1 MVSRGQ
7 AYFISEEPL
16 PAILCKEYLFYLQI
30 WGVEVY
36 FVISLRYKSAVV
48 I

>member
-16 PAILCKEYLFYLQI
+16 SATMCKEYLFYRF
-30 WGVEVY
+30 EEC
-36 FVISLRYKSAVV
+36 KSTLSYYSD
-48 I
+48 INQEL

>member
-16 PAILCKEYLFYLQI
+16 PATVCKKYLFYLQI
-30 WGVEVY
+30 WGM
-36 FVISLRYKSAVV
+36 
-48 I
+48 